1 MRIDLSVT
9 HPIVLSAQFEVR
21 GFTVLLGASGE
32 GKSTLI
38 KALAGLVPSTGEPF
52 HGLPPQRRPIG
63 YLPQGYA
70 LFPHLKAW
78 ENVAYALG
86 GTLREHRRVAL
97 DLLGSMN
104 LAHHADKRPAQL
116 SGGQQQRVALAR
128 ALARKPHI
136 LLLDEPT
143 SALDASTRDEVMAE
157 LISRMHRLSVPALA
171 ATHDASMA
179 AMADWMVLMAGRR
192 VVQQGIPRDV
202 FAHPVSIQ
210 AAALL
215 GFRNRFVGTV
225 LENEEQ
231 AGSTLLRWEAAG
243 STLRVPLLPQAAPG
257 CLVDWVVAA
266 DDVRLPPLKAH
277 EHRTSENPV
286 CGHIEHLVVQGAN
299 TTAALRCG
307 NALLWLTAPYRLAD
321 HHHLAIGD
329 RLDVDLRTSHIRGW
343 LRESVA
349 SAAHIAQP
357 GEP

>member
-1 MRIDLSVT
+1 MRVDLSIT
-9 HPIVLSAQFEVR
+9 HPVVLSAQFEVR

-52 HGLPPQRRPIG
+52 NGLPPQRRPIG

-86 GTLREHRRVAL
+86 GTLKEHRRVAL
-97 DLLGSMN
+97 DLLGAMN
-104 LAHHADKRPAQL
+104 LAHHAEKRPAQL

-157 LISRMHRLSVPALA
+157 LISRMHQLSVPVLA
-171 ATHDASMA
+171 ATHDASLA
-179 AMADWMVLMAGRR
+179 AMADWMALMAGHQ
-192 VVQQGIPRDV
+192 VVQQGVPREV
-202 FAHPVSIQ
+202 FAHPASIQ

-225 LENEEQ
+225 LRQEEH
-231 AGSTLLRWEAAG
+231 GGYTLLRWDAAG
-243 STLRVPLLPQAAPG
+243 CTLRVPLLRQAVPG

-266 DDVRLPPLKAH
+266 DDVRLPPLKLQEQRA
-277 EHRTSENPV
+277 SENPV
-286 CGHIEHLVVQGAN
+286 HGRIEHLVVQGAN

-307 NALLWLTAPYRLAD
+307 DVLLWLTAPYRLAD

-329 RLDVDLRTSHIRGW
+329 PLSVDLRTSHIRGW
-343 LRESVA
+343 LREPVPPGA
-349 SAAHIAQP
+349 HAAQRGAP
-357 GEP
+357 